1 MTDKE
6 ILDKYINLDNSC
18 LTKAEK
24 KEVRELIYKHK
35 DAFSLRDGIG
45 TMHQHRS
52 GNFCDRQDPILYM
65 TISHQGRRQ
74 KHPGQRDEKIMLFGY
89 SKGRVF
95 CLLKSSHPH
104 Q

>member
-1 MTDKE
+1 MLKKEGENPKEKCPWLDDKDERKYMTDKE

-45 TMHQHRS
+45 TCT
-52 GNFCDRQDPILYM
+52 NIEVE
-65 TISHQGRRQ
+65 ISVTD
-74 KHPGQRDEKIMLFGY
+74 KTPSFI
-89 SKGRVF
+89 
-95 CLLKSSHPH
+95 
-104 Q
+104 